1 MLLKPHSG
9 FSEKKFFAHLKQCCN
24 TTTWPLHI
32 VGWKQIALCCSEK
45 EPPEISLNYPRILYC
60 HKQCSYIL
68 TQHSLA
74 LTDIFKF
81 LKAFEV
87 CIHSQNHRLARVGRD
102 LKDCKSPTR
111 HRQGHQPPHSIPA
124 QVVQGPIQPGLEHL
138 QAQSIH
144 SLSGQL
150 FQHLT
155 TLTVKNFPLISNP
168 NLPSFNL
175 KPFPLVLPLSTLSK
189 S

>member
-9 FSEKKFFAHLKQCCN
+9 FSEKKFFAYLKQCCN

-87 CIHSQNHRLARVGRD
+87 CIHSQYHRLARVGRD
-102 LKDCKSPTR
+102 LKDCKSPTPPATGRATNLHIQYQPRLSRAPSNLALNTSR
-111 HRQGHQPPHSIPA
+111 HRASTA
-124 QVVQGPIQPGLEHL
+124 
-138 QAQSIH
+138 
-144 SLSGQL
+144 SLGSCSS
-150 FQHLT
+150 T
-155 TLTVKNFPLISNP
+155 S
-168 NLPSFNL
+168 
-175 KPFPLVLPLSTLSK
+175 PLSQ
-189 S
+189 